1 MKPFKPW
8 LFLLALSFLALALA
22 TPAWASGGASN
33 LAINTMLQRVR
44 DWLTGPLATIVGG
57 IAMAAA
63 AFTWMFLRHERGA
76 DFAFRA
82 LLGTAI
88 AIGAASIV
96 STLAGQGA
104 QL

>member
-1 MKPFKPW
+1 MKSAKVSLP
-8 LFLLALSFLALALA
+8 LLTLVFLALALA
-22 TPAWASGGASN
+22 TPAWAAGGGPD
-33 LAINTMLQRVR
+33 LEVTDMLQSVL
-44 DWLTGPLATIVGG
+44 DWLTGSVATIVGG

-88 AIGAASIV
+88 AIGAANIIDELV
-96 STLAGQGA
+96 GQGA
-104 QL
+104 LL

>member
-8 LFLLALSFLALALA
+8 LSLLALSFLALALA
-22 TPAWASGGASN
+22 TPAWASGSGPS
-33 LAINTMLQRVR
+33 LEVTDMLQNVL
-44 DWLTGPLATIVGG
+44 DWLSGPLATIVGG

-88 AIGAASIV
+88 AIGAANIIDELV
-96 STLAGQGA
+96 GQGA
-104 QL
+104 LL